1 MSAFVSL
8 TCDTKELMLAN
19 DGELQD
25 LIDRALRDMVTD
37 TFNKAKN
44 KEAKRG
50 IVVDLQLIR
59 IDETINIAWKV
70 TPKPASYERMPQ
82 KEKAIEGQTALFPDA
97 DPETGEVI
105 G

>member
-8 TCDTKELMLAN
+8 NCDTKELLEAN
-19 DGELQD
+19 YGELQD

-50 IVVDLQLIR
+50 IIIDLQLVR
-59 IDETINIAWKV
+59 IDETISIAWKV

-82 KEKAIEGQTALFPDA
+82 KEKPIEGQTALFPDA
-97 DPETGEVI
+97 DPETGEII